1 LAPTLALGA
10 VAVDSPHNQVKRRMT
25 SRTKVLKQLV
35 RDAQYVVDPHAVAEA
50 IVVRS
55 VANRVLPEVTFRST
69 PAGLSVRS
77 FRPHRGAR
85 SFRLTRSDRRPTHR
99 PADES
104 DPSSVR

>member
-1 LAPTLALGA
+1 
-10 VAVDSPHNQVKRRMT
+10 MT

-35 RDAQYVVDPHAVAEA
+35 RDSQYVVDSHAVAEA
-50 IVVRS
+50 ILVRS
-55 VANRVLPEVTFRST
+55 VAHRLLPEVTFRST
-69 PAGLSVRS
+69 PAAPSVRS

>member
-1 LAPTLALGA
+1 
-10 VAVDSPHNQVKRRMT
+10 MT

-35 RDAQYVVDPHAVAEA
+35 RDSQYVVDPRAVAEA

-55 VANRVLPEVTFRST
+55 AAHHVLPDVTFRST
-69 PAGLSVRS
+69 SAAPSVRS

-99 PADES
+99 LSDEP
-104 DPSSVR
+104 DPSRIL

>member
-1 LAPTLALGA
+1 M
-10 VAVDSPHNQVKRRMT
+10 N

-35 RDAQYVVDPHAVAEA
+35 RDSQYVIDPHAVAEA

-55 VANRVLPEVTFRST
+55 VAQRVLPDVTFRSS
-69 PAGLSVRS
+69 PAPPSLIRS

-99 PADES
+99 SSDEP
-104 DPSSVR
+104 DPSTVR